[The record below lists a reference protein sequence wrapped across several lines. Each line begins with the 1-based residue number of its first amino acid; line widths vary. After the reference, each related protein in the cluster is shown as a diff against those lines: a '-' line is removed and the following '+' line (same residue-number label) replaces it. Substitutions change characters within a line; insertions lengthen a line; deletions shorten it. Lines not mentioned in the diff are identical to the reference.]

1 MFQSMCST
9 PFYGSDCEK
18 DIVSMVS
25 GVSSSLE
32 KLYILLPIHY
42 FTYFF
47 YTILFKNTYL
57 KKLGLKSDTPDTFF
71 NKC

>member
-42 FTYFF
+42 FTYFLHYPKF
-47 YTILFKNTYL
+47 QE
-57 KKLGLKSDTPDTFF
+57 
-71 NKC
+71 

>member
-42 FTYFF
+42 FTYFLHYF
-47 YTILFKNTYL
+47 IQKHLFEKVRL
-57 KKLGLKSDTPDTFF
+57 KI
-71 NKC
+71 

>member
-32 KLYILLPIHY
+32 MSRAI
-42 FTYFF
+42 
-47 YTILFKNTYL
+47 KNCTEMAI
-57 KKLGLKSDTPDTFF
+57 
-71 NKC
+71 

>member
-47 YTILFKNTYL
+47 TLFYL
-57 KKLGLKSDTPDTFF
+57 KTLI
-71 NKC
+71 